1 MPSPTQQVGQWHE
14 QRAQS
19 LLQERGMRLLQRNF
33 RCRSG
38 EIDLIAQD
46 REHLVFI
53 EVRSRSHDRQG
64 TAAASIGPRKQQRII
79 RAAQVFLLRYSQ
91 YQSWPCRFDVVSFDG
106 EAAGE
111 WIRDAFQVP
120 SP

>member
-1 MPSPTQQVGQWHE
+1 MPSPTQQIGQWHE
-14 QRAQS
+14 ERAQQ
-19 LLQERGMRLLQRNF
+19 LLHELGMSLLQRNF

-46 REHLVFI
+46 GEHLIFV
-53 EVRSRSHDRQG
+53 EVRSRSHNRQG
-64 TAAASIGPRKQQRII
+64 NAAASIGPRKQRRII
-79 RAAQVFLLRYSQ
+79 RAAQYFLLRFPQ
-91 YQSWPCRFDVVSFDG
+91 YQSSPCRFDVVSFDG
-106 EAAGE
+106 NAAGE

>member
-1 MPSPTQQVGQWHE
+1 MPSPTQRIGQWHE
-14 QRAQS
+14 DRAQG
-19 LLQERGMRLLQRNF
+19 LLRERGMRVLERNF
-33 RCRSG
+33 RCRLG

-46 REHLVFI
+46 RDSLVFI

-64 TAAASIGPRKQQRII
+64 NAAASIGPRKQQRII
-79 RAAQVFLLRYSQ
+79 RAAQFFLLRHVQ

-106 EAAGE
+106 EEEGE

>member
-1 MPSPTQQVGQWHE
+1 MPSPTQQKGQMQE
-14 QRAQS
+14 ERAQA
-19 LLQERGMRLLQRNF
+19 LLQIRGMQTVARNF

-46 REHLVFI
+46 HDSLVFV
-53 EVRSRSHDRQG
+53 EVRSRTHDRQG
-64 TAAASIGPRKQQRII
+64 NAASSIGPRKQQRII
-79 RAAQVFLLRYSQ
+79 RAAQVYLLRHPR

-106 EAAGE
+106 DEEGE

-120 SP
+120 YR

>member
-1 MPSPTQQVGQWHE
+1 MPSPTQQKGKIHE
-14 QRAQS
+14 ARAQA
-19 LLQERGMRLLQRNF
+19 LLQARGMQAVEQNF

-46 REHLVFI
+46 RDSLVFV
-53 EVRSRSHDRQG
+53 EVRSRAHDRQG
-64 TAAASIGPRKQQRII
+64 NAAASIGPRKQQRII
-79 RAAQVFLLRYSQ
+79 RAAQVYLLRHPQ

-106 EAAGE
+106 NEEGE

-120 SP
+120 YR